1 MLVVGVDPDSEKH
14 GFALYKNGELVEC
27 GRKTSIEIIEF
38 AKANTTAVFAI
49 EDVLANTFVYG
60 RNTRSNKAIQSR
72 IAMSVGRCQQAQY
85 ELMQW
90 LEHYDIEFRLFKP
103 QRGNWAK
110 NKTQFERVTGWSGR
124 SNEDG
129 RSAAFFGYLLVKK

>member
-1 MLVVGVDPDSEKH
+1 MLVVGLDPDSDKH
-14 GFALYKNGELVEC
+14 GFAPYKNGEMVEC

-38 AKANTTAVFAI
+38 AKENTEAVFDI
-49 EDVLANTFVYG
+49 EDVLANTFVYERITR
-60 RNTRSNKAIQSR
+60 RNQADQSR
-72 IAMSVGRCQQAQY
+72 IAMSVGRCQQAEY

-90 LEHYDIEFRLFKP
+90 LEHYDIGYRLFKP

-110 NKTQFERVTGWSGR
+110 NKAQFERVTGWSGR

-129 RSAAFFGYLLVKK
+129 RSAAFFGYFLVKK